1 MYNLDFSII
10 IPTYNNLE
18 LFKRA
23 VDSVLMQ
30 KNISYEIIVV
40 DDSTNNYI
48 ESHVKKTNQPPLR
61 YYHNQP
67 SKGAVANWN
76 FGLSLAKGKY
86 VEILHHD
93 EALADEYILWKV
105 KRQFETTH
113 SHVVIANY
121 KVLIEGAVKK
131 ELPIKKR
138 LHAFFIKHPILL
150 FLSNLLGPC
159 ACVFIENYNIDH
171 FDAKLHW
178 LVDVDWYYRVL
189 KNRKTSILA
198 PNLVITSIHGHK
210 GQITESLDIQKEASK
225 DSQIIELKYHS
236 FFINILLKINKLSNE
251 SLVKKII
258 KKTLS

>member
-10 IPTYNNLE
+10 IPTYNNLD

-48 ESHVKKTNQPPLR
+48 ESHVKKTNQPPVR

-93 EALADEYILWKV
+93 EALANEYILWKV
-105 KRQFETTH
+105 KKHLYT
-113 SHVVIANY
+113 
-121 KVLIEGAVKK
+121 
-131 ELPIKKR
+131 
-138 LHAFFIKHPILL
+138 FFIKHPILL

-159 ACVFIENYNIDH
+159 ACVFIENYKIDH
-171 FDAKLHW
+171 FDEKLHW
-178 LVDVDWYYRVL
+178 LVDVDWYYRIF
-189 KNRKTSILA
+189 KNRKISMLA
-198 PNLVITSIHGHK
+198 PNLVIASIHGHK
-210 GQITESLDIQKEASK
+210 GQITKSLDIQTEVSK
-225 DSQIIELKYHS
+225 DTQIIVSKYHC
-236 FFINILLKINKLSNE
+236 FFINILLKTNKLLNK

-258 KKTLS
+258 KKTLL